1 MFKLF
6 VLNVD
11 EFTGLIEFAKTNPA
25 CQVEDT
31 GKGYT
36 RIMAQGPMTFN
47 RRELGFNPAIW
58 YGAFTGGLDGRIV
71 SFGRDEVV
79 LTGKDMA
86 VK

>member
-11 EFTGLIEFAKTNPA
+11 EFAGLIDYAKSNPV

-36 RIMAQGPMTFN
+36 RITAKGPMTFN
-47 RRELGFNPAIW
+47 RRELGFGPAIW
-58 YGAFTGGLDGRIV
+58 YGAFTGGLDGEIV
-71 SFGRDEVV
+71 NFGRDEVI
-79 LTGKDMA
+79 LTDRETA
-86 VK
+86 AS

>member
-1 MFKLF
+1 MFNLF

-11 EFTGLIEFAKTNPA
+11 EFSGLIEFAKSNPA

-36 RIMAQGPMTFN
+36 RISAEGPMAFS
-47 RRELGFNPAIW
+47 RRELGFGPAIW
-58 YGAFTGGLDGRIV
+58 YGAFTGGLDGTIV

-79 LTGKDMA
+79 LDGREMA
-86 VK
+86 D

>member
-1 MFKLF
+1 MLKLF

-11 EFTGLIEFAKTNPA
+11 EFAGLINFARTNPA

-36 RIMAQGPMTFN
+36 RIVAKAPITFN
-47 RRELGFNPAIW
+47 RRELGFSPAIW
-58 YGAFTGGLDGRIV
+58 YGAFTGGLDGHIA

-79 LTGKDMA
+79 LTGRDMA
-86 VK
+86 VD